1 MGLILIG
8 SNISGLKSW
17 VDITDQ
23 HKEQIFSKTK
33 RPTTYLIPVTEKA
46 PYWIIGKHNTLAF
59 RLVNTKIITTLTE
72 VLNFTIVSTSANY
85 HGQEPLRKTEDVS
98 LEMSS
103 DLDYIIEGECGSFSR
118 PSTIVNILTGQEIR
132 E

>member
-8 SNISGLKSW
+8 SNLSGLKSW
-17 VDITDQ
+17 VDITNQ

-33 RPTTYLIPVTEKA
+33 RPTTYLIPVTERA

-59 RLVNTKIITTLTE
+59 RFVNTKIITTLTE
-72 VLNFTIVSTSANY
+72 ALNFPIVSTSTNY

-118 PSTIVNILTGQEIR
+118 PSTIVNILTGKEIR

>member
-46 PYWIIGKHNTLAF
+46 PYWITGKHSTLAF
-59 RLVNTKIITTLTE
+59 RFVKTKIITTLTE
-72 VLNFTIVSTSANY
+72 ALSFPIVSTSANY

-103 DLDYIIEGECGSFSR
+103 DLDYIIEGECGSFGR
-118 PSTIVNILTGQEIR
+118 PSTIVNILTGKEIR

>member
-8 SNISGLKSW
+8 SNITGLKSW

-23 HKEQIFSKTK
+23 HKERIFSKTK

-46 PYWIIGKHNTLAF
+46 PYWITGKHKTLAF
-59 RLVNTKIITTLTE
+59 RFVSTKIIAALTE
-72 VLNFTIVSTSANY
+72 ALNFPIVSTSANY

-118 PSTIVNILTGQEIR
+118 PSTIVNILTGKEIR

>member
-1 MGLILIG
+1 MGLILVG
-8 SNISGLKSW
+8 SNITGLQSW
-17 VDITDQ
+17 INVTDQ
-23 HKEQIFSKTK
+23 HREQIFSKTK

-46 PYWIIGKHNTLAF
+46 PYWITGKHSTLAF
-59 RLVNTKIITTLTE
+59 RFVNTKIVAILTE
-72 VLNFTIVSTSANY
+72 ALGFPIVSTSANY
-85 HGQEPLRKTEDVS
+85 HGQDPLRKTEDVS

-103 DLDYIIEGECGSFSR
+103 DLDYIIEGACGSFSR

>member
-23 HKEQIFSKTK
+23 HKEQIFNKTK
-33 RPTTYLIPVTEKA
+33 RPTTYLIPVTETA

-59 RLVNTKIITTLTE
+59 RFVNTKIITTLTE
-72 VLNFTIVSTSANY
+72 ALNFPIVSTSANY

>member
-1 MGLILIG
+1 MGLILVG
-8 SNISGLKSW
+8 SNITGLKSW
-17 VDITDQ
+17 INVTDQ

-46 PYWIIGKHNTLAF
+46 PYWITGKHSTLAF
-59 RLVNTKIITTLTE
+59 RFVNTKIVAILTE
-72 VLNFTIVSTSANY
+72 ALGFPIVSTSANY
-85 HGQEPLRKTEDVS
+85 HGQAPLRKTEDVS

-103 DLDYIIEGECGSFSR
+103 DLDYIIEGECGSFNR

>member
-8 SNISGLKSW
+8 SNITELKPW
-17 VDITDQ
+17 ITITDG
-23 HKEQIFSKTK
+23 HREQIFSKTK

-46 PYWIIGKHNTLAF
+46 PYWITGKHNTLAF
-59 RLVNTKIITTLTE
+59 RFVNTKTIATLTE
-72 VLNFTIVSTSANY
+72 ALSFPIVSTSANY
-85 HGQEPLRKTEDVS
+85 HGQEPLRKSEDVT

-118 PSTIVNILTGQEIR
+118 PSTIVNILTGKEIR

>member
-17 VDITDQ
+17 VNITNQ

-59 RLVNTKIITTLTE
+59 RFVNTKIITTLTKA
-72 VLNFTIVSTSANY
+72 LNFPIVSTSANY

-118 PSTIVNILTGQEIR
+118 PSTIVNILTGKEIR

>member
-1 MGLILIG
+1 MGLILVG
-8 SNISGLKSW
+8 SNITGLKSW
-17 VDITDQ
+17 INVTDQ
-23 HKEQIFSKTK
+23 HREQIFSKTR

-46 PYWIIGKHNTLAF
+46 PYWITGKHSTLAF
-59 RLVNTKIITTLTE
+59 RFVNTTIVAILTE
-72 VLNFTIVSTSANY
+72 ALGFPIVSTSANY
-85 HGQEPLRKTEDVS
+85 HGQDPLRKTEDVS

-103 DLDYIIEGECGSFSR
+103 DLDYIIEGECGSFNR

>member
-8 SNISGLKSW
+8 SNITELKPW
-17 VDITDQ
+17 ITVTDG
-23 HKEQIFSKTK
+23 HREQIFSKTK

-46 PYWIIGKHNTLAF
+46 PYWITGKYNTLAF
-59 RLVNTKIITTLTE
+59 RFVNTKIIATLTE
-72 VLNFTIVSTSANY
+72 ALNFPIVSTSANY

-103 DLDYIIEGECGSFSR
+103 DLDYIIEGECGFFSR
-118 PSTIVNILTGQEIR
+118 PSTIVNILTGKEIR

>member
-8 SNISGLKSW
+8 SNIAELKSW
-17 VDITDQ
+17 VNITDQ
-23 HKEQIFSKTK
+23 HRKQIFSKRK

-46 PYWIIGKHNTLAF
+46 PYWITGKHNTLAF
-59 RLVNTKIITTLTE
+59 RFVNTKIITMLTE
-72 VLNFTIVSTSANY
+72 ALSFPIVSTSANY
-85 HGQEPLRKTEDVS
+85 HGGETLRKTEDVS

-118 PSTIVNILTGQEIR
+118 PSTIVNILTGKEIR

>member
-8 SNISGLKSW
+8 SNITELKPW
-17 VDITDQ
+17 ITVTDG
-23 HKEQIFSKTK
+23 HREQIFSKTK

-46 PYWIIGKHNTLAF
+46 PYWITGKHNALAF
-59 RLVNTKIITTLTE
+59 RFVNTKIITTLTKA
-72 VLNFTIVSTSANY
+72 LNFPIVSTSANY

-118 PSTIVNILTGQEIR
+118 PSTIVNILTGKEIR

>member
-8 SNISGLKSW
+8 SNLSGLKSW
-17 VDITDQ
+17 VDITNQ

-59 RLVNTKIITTLTE
+59 RFVNTKIITTLTE
-72 VLNFTIVSTSANY
+72 ALNFPIVSTSANY

-118 PSTIVNILTGQEIR
+118 PSTIVNILTGKEIR

>member
-1 MGLILIG
+1 MGLILVG
-8 SNISGLKSW
+8 SKITGLKSW
-17 VDITDQ
+17 INVTDQ

-46 PYWIIGKHNTLAF
+46 PYWITGKYSTLAF
-59 RLVNTKIITTLTE
+59 RFVNTKIIATLTE
-72 VLNFTIVSTSANY
+72 ALNFPIVSTSANY

-103 DLDYIIEGECGSFSR
+103 DLDYIIEGECGFFSR
-118 PSTIVNILTGQEIR
+118 PSTIVNILTGKEIR

>member
-8 SNISGLKSW
+8 SNITELKPW
-17 VDITDQ
+17 ITITDG
-23 HKEQIFSKTK
+23 HREQIFSKTK

-46 PYWIIGKHNTLAF
+46 PYWITGKHKALAF
-59 RLVNTKIITTLTE
+59 RFVSTKIIATLTE
-72 VLNFTIVSTSANY
+72 ALNFPIVSTSANY

-118 PSTIVNILTGQEIR
+118 PSTIGNILTGQEIR

>member
-1 MGLILIG
+1 MGLILVG
-8 SNISGLKSW
+8 SNITGLKSW
-17 VDITDQ
+17 INVTDQ

-46 PYWIIGKHNTLAF
+46 PYWITGKHTTLAF
-59 RLVNTKIITTLTE
+59 RFVNTKIVAILTE
-72 VLNFTIVSTSANY
+72 ALSFPIVSTSANY
-85 HGQEPLRKTEDVS
+85 HGQDPLRKTEDVS

>member
-8 SNISGLKSW
+8 SNIAELKSW
-17 VDITDQ
+17 INVTHQ
-23 HKEQIFSKTK
+23 HRKQIFSKTK

-46 PYWIIGKHNTLAF
+46 PYWITGKHNTLAF
-59 RLVNTKIITTLTE
+59 RFVNTKIITMLTDA
-72 VLNFTIVSTSANY
+72 LSFPIVSTSANY
-85 HGQEPLRKTEDVS
+85 HGREPLRKTEDVS

-103 DLDYIIEGECGSFSR
+103 DLDYIIEGECDSFSR
-118 PSTIVNILTGQEIR
+118 PSTIVNILTGKEIR

>member
-8 SNISGLKSW
+8 SDIKGLKSW

-23 HKEQIFSKTK
+23 HREQIFSKTR

-46 PYWIIGKHNTLAF
+46 PYWITGKHSTLAF
-59 RLVNTKIITTLTE
+59 RFVNTKIIKILTE
-72 VLNFTIVSTSANY
+72 VLSFPVVSTSANY
-85 HGQEPLRKTEDVS
+85 HGQEPLKKAKDVS
-98 LEMSS
+98 LEMSP

-118 PSTIVNILTGQEIR
+118 PSTIVNILTGKELR

>member
-46 PYWIIGKHNTLAF
+46 PYWIIGKHNSLAF
-59 RLVNTKIITTLTE
+59 RFVNTKIITTLTE
-72 VLNFTIVSTSANY
+72 ALNFPIVSTSANY

-103 DLDYIIEGECGSFSR
+103 DLDYIIEGECGSFIR

>member
-8 SNISGLKSW
+8 SNITELKPW
-17 VDITDQ
+17 ITITDG
-23 HKEQIFSKTK
+23 HREQIFSKTK

-46 PYWIIGKHNTLAF
+46 PYWITGKHKTLAF
-59 RLVNTKIITTLTE
+59 RFVSTKIIATLTE
-72 VLNFTIVSTSANY
+72 ALNFPIVSTSANY
-85 HGQEPLRKTEDVS
+85 HGQEPLRKTEDVA